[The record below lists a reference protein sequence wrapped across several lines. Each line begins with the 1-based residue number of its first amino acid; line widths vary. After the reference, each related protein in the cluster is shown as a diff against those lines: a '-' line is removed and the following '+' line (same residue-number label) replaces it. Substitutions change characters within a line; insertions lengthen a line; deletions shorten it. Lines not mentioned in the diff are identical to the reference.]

1 MRTNLLLMSEINQ
14 SGRDMHVPQ
23 PEALDVLNLGRLL
36 GQRRAFSAIG
46 GRCSAAHAQLLRRIR
61 DEKLYLAI
69 SPSWRAFCGI
79 HLAITRRHADRL
91 IAMLNRFGPVYFE
104 VSQLIGI
111 SPRQYLAIEPA
122 IREHKLLVDGE
133 AVSLIPE
140 NAPKV
145 LEAVG
150 QLLSES
156 RRTKRPAAPPETIR
170 TRVASLTRRGQ
181 AIAAEL
187 LTLYKSSR
195 SAADREFI
203 QESATE
209 LRLALMHPDFD

>member
-1 MRTNLLLMSEINQ
+1 MY
-14 SGRDMHVPQ
+14 VP
-23 PEALDVLNLGRLL
+23 PPPPADPLDVLDLGRLL
-36 GQRRAFSAIG
+36 GQRRAFGAIG
-46 GRCSAAHAQLLRRIR
+46 GRCSAAHAQILRRIR
-61 DEKLYLAI
+61 DEKLYLHVA
-69 SPSWRAFCGI
+69 PSWRAFCGT

-111 SPRQYLAIEPA
+111 SPRQYLSIEPA

-150 QLLSES
+150 QLLFES
-156 RRTKRPAAPPETIR
+156 RRTRRPAPPPETLR
-170 TRVASLTRRGQ
+170 TRVAELTRRGH
-181 AIAAEL
+181 AIAAQL
-187 LTLYKSSR
+187 LALYNASR
-195 SAADREFI
+195 SANERELI
-203 QESATE
+203 LESATE
-209 LRLALMHPDFD
+209 LRVALMQPGLD

>member
-1 MRTNLLLMSEINQ
+1 MS
-14 SGRDMHVPQ
+14 RRRQ
-23 PEALDVLNLGRLL
+23 PPAVDVLDLGRLL
-36 GQRRAFSAIG
+36 GQRRAFAAIG

-69 SPSWRAFCGI
+69 TPSWRAFCGV

-104 VSQLIGI
+104 VSQFIGI

-145 LEAVG
+145 LESLG
-150 QLLSES
+150 QLLRES
-156 RRTKRPAAPPETIR
+156 RRTKRPAAPPETLR
-170 TRVASLTRRGQ
+170 TRVADLTTRGQ

-187 LTLYKSSR
+187 LALYNASR
-195 SAADREFI
+195 SAADRELI

-209 LRLALMHPDFD
+209 LRMALMQPGLD

>member
-1 MRTNLLLMSEINQ
+1 MY
-14 SGRDMHVPQ
+14 VP
-23 PEALDVLNLGRLL
+23 PLAHADPLDILELGRLL
-36 GQRRAFSAIG
+36 GQRRAFAAIG

-61 DEKLYLAI
+61 DEKLYLRVA
-69 SPSWRAFCGI
+69 PSWRAFCGT

-91 IAMLNRFGPVYFE
+91 IVLLNRFGPVYFE
-104 VSQLIGI
+104 ISQLIGI
-111 SPRQYLAIEPA
+111 SPRQFLSIEPA

-150 QLLSES
+150 QLLFES
-156 RRTKRPAAPPETIR
+156 RRIKRPPPPPETLH
-170 TRVASLTRRGQ
+170 TRVADLTRRGL
-181 AIAAEL
+181 AIAGQFLA
-187 LTLYKSSR
+187 LYNASR
-195 SAADREFI
+195 SASDRELI

-209 LRLALMHPDFD
+209 IRMALMQPGLD